1 MKNKVIVDANIVIS
15 ALLGGKSRFIIF
27 DSRFEF
33 IASDFILRETGKYIP
48 LISKKSGTTRDET
61 EEAIS
66 FLPLLVVNKYDYQDY
81 IFQAKELISNI
92 DKNDVE
98 VLALYLAKGDFLW
111 SEDKHFEAVDYKL
124 NILKT
129 KDFLN
134 FL

>member
-15 ALLGGKSRFIIF
+15 ALLGGKSRFILF

-33 IASDFILRETGKYIP
+33 IVSDFILAEVRKYVP
-48 LISKKSGTTRDET
+48 LISKKSGTAIDEI

-66 FLPLLVVNKYDYQDY
+66 FLSLLLVNEGDYQDY
-81 IFQAKELISNI
+81 ISRARDLIGNI
-92 DKNDVE
+92 DKKDIE

-124 NILKT
+124 KILKI
-129 KDFLN
+129 KNFLN

>member
-1 MKNKVIVDANIVIS
+1 MKNKVIVDANIIIS
-15 ALLGGKSRFIIF
+15 ALLGGKARFILF

-33 IASDFILRETGKYIP
+33 IVSDFILREVKKYIP
-48 LISKKSGTTRDET
+48 LISKKSGIAIDEI

-66 FLPLLVVNKYDYQDY
+66 FLPLLVVNIDDYQDY
-81 IFQAKELISNI
+81 ISQAKELIGHI
-92 DKNDVE
+92 DKKDIE
-98 VLALYLAKGDFLW
+98 VLALYLAKGNFFW

-134 FL
+134 FI

>member
-33 IASDFILRETGKYIP
+33 IASDFILREVRKYIP
-48 LISKKSGTTRDET
+48 LISKKSGTTRDEI

-66 FLPLLVVNKYDYQDY
+66 FLPLLVVNEYDYQDY

>member
-33 IASDFILRETGKYIP
+33 IASDFILREVRKYVP
-48 LISKKSGTTRDET
+48 LISKKSGIAIDEI
-61 EEAIS
+61 EEAIY
-66 FLPLLVVNKYDYQDY
+66 FLPLLLVDESDYQDH
-81 IFQAKELISNI
+81 ISLAKELIGNI
-92 DKNDVE
+92 DKKDIE
-98 VLALYLAKGDFLW
+98 VMALYLAKGDFLW

-134 FL
+134 FI

>member
-1 MKNKVIVDANIVIS
+1 MKNKVIVDTNIVIS
-15 ALLGGKSRFIIF
+15 ALLGGKSRFILF

-33 IASDFILRETGKYIP
+33 IASNFILREVRKYIP
-48 LISKKSGTTRDET
+48 LISKMSGATTDEI

-66 FLPLLVVNKYDYQDY
+66 LLPLLIIDEDDYQDY
-81 IFQAKELISNI
+81 AFQAKELIGDI

-98 VLALYLAKGDFLW
+98 ILALYLAKGDFLW

-134 FL
+134 FI

>member
-33 IASDFILRETGKYIP
+33 IVSDFILREVRKYIP
-48 LISKKSGTTRDET
+48 LISKKSGTAIDEI

-66 FLPLLVVNKYDYQDY
+66 FLPILVLDEDDYQDY
-81 IFQAKELISNI
+81 ISQAKGLIGDI
-92 DKNDVE
+92 DKKDTE

-124 NILKT
+124 KILKT